1 MPTVLVSA
9 IQERVRVLCDLP
21 VYTADTPITSAMI
34 LDLVKVATEL
44 LAGLVGSAASAELYF
59 ATSAV
64 LTTAPGIDT
73 VALPAG
79 FVSLLRLSWQKSA
92 TQDLPLEVASVDNF
106 DAWPG
111 TWSGVTPR
119 YRLLGETI
127 QLFPTPDAVHT
138 LNVFYATGLS
148 PTAATDQ
155 LVLRAGWDL
164 WIGLQTAMLV
174 RARQQKDPSDLGA
187 LLGKVEGD
195 LRAQLKRDRWGV
207 RRVRDVRPGG
217 DRGYPRNGRWW

>member
-21 VYTADTPITSAMI
+21 VYTTDTPITTAMI

-44 LAGLVGSAASAELYF
+44 LAAVVGEVGLSELYF
-59 ATSAV
+59 ASNTQ
-64 LTTAPGIDT
+64 LTTQPGVAT
-73 VALPAG
+73 VALPAA
-79 FVSLLRLSWQKSA
+79 FTSLLRLSWQKSP
-92 TQDLPLEVASVDNF
+92 TDDIPLETASVDAF
-106 DAWPG
+106 EAGPHAWR
-111 TWSGVTPR
+111 SIAPR
-119 YRLLGETI
+119 YRLVGESI
-127 QLFPTPDAVHT
+127 QLFPTPDAAHT
-138 LNVFYATGLS
+138 LNIYFATGLS

-174 RARQQKDPSDLGA
+174 RARQQKDPSDFA
-187 LLGKVEGD
+187 QLLSKAEGD
-195 LRAQLKRDRWGV
+195 IRHQLKRDRWGV

-217 DRGYPRNGRWW
+217 DHGYPRHGRWW